1 MREAGVLHVFT
12 GLLQLVDLLPDPK
25 VLHAGFSSPERLPER
40 LRARSSSYSIKYV
53 SSPPSS
59 SSGNSGI
66 VTSPR
71 PNYNSGTLSSPSP
84 RLILSGKSPSSNSD
98 KHENSHDRRRSL
110 SGGNIDGVSSSVVR
124 RLVVHGS
131 IFYQQTLKMAIDGI
145 CEYWL
150 FKLVGAVLV
159 NMYAKLDVVDFLG
172 IHFGHSGRSLMDHV
186 ASVLLICCLIVVFE
200 VISRGILSFL
210 RPYFI
215 SSPTVVFGYVSRG
228 TQTDD
233 EDYDYLSIVGED
245 DATDNSFSDD
255 NSTDSIDYSQYG
267 GTWRNSGEKTNRR
280 RLFFSMRDPNSSKK
294 DDEDK

>member
-1 MREAGVLHVFT
+1 MRDDGVLHVYT

-25 VLHAGFSSPERLPER
+25 VLHAGFVSPDRLPER
-40 LRARSSSYSIKYV
+40 LRARASSYSIKYV
-53 SSPPSS
+53 SSSPSS
-59 SSGNSGI
+59 SSGNGGI
-66 VTSPR
+66 VNSPR
-71 PNYNSGTLSSPSP
+71 LSYGALTSPSP
-84 RLILSGKSPSSNSD
+84 SSKSPIANSS
-98 KHENSHDRRRSL
+98 KHENSNDRRRSL

-131 IFYQQTLKMAIDGI
+131 IFYQQTLKLTIDGI
-145 CEYWL
+145 CEYGL
-150 FKLVGAVLV
+150 FKLVGAILV

-172 IHFGHSGRSLMDHV
+172 IHFGHTGRSLLDHV
-186 ASVLLICCLIVVFE
+186 ASVLLICCFIVLFE

-233 EDYDYLSIVGED
+233 EDYDYLSIVGDD

-255 NSTDSIDYSQYG
+255 NSTDSIDYCQYG
-267 GTWRNSGEKTNRR
+267 GTWRNSGEKKNR
-280 RLFFSMRDPNSSKK
+280 RLFFSTKDPKPST
-294 DDEDK
+294 